1 MNKTVHIVPLRKS
14 ELCPCVE
21 CECVVLALPERIW
34 QTTKNWKRLKSNDL
48 RCRTTYTRIVQSGK
62 KVNMGFD

>member
-34 QTTKNWKRLKSNDL
+34 
-48 RCRTTYTRIVQSGK
+48 
-62 KVNMGFD
+62 